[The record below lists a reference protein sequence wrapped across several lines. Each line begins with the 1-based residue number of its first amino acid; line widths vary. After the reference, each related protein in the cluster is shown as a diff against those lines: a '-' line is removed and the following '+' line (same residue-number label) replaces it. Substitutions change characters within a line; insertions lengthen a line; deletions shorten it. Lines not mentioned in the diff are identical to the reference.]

1 MAFQTAVSGL
11 NAATAALDV
20 AGNNIANASTTG
32 FKTSRAQFAD
42 VFATSSLGTTS
53 DTAGQGVKVSS
64 VSQQFNQGNIAFTDS
79 AMDLAISGRGFFV
92 LETPAGEQT
101 YTRAGEFGV
110 DKDGFIVNPTGDRLV
125 TFQAS
130 GGAVTGA
137 LGALQL
143 STANISP
150 QPTGQ
155 VTVGVNLNSEASIPT
170 LAFDSGLAT
179 SFNNST
185 STTVFDS
192 LGAEHLATVFFRKT
206 AATTWDT
213 HMTVDNDN
221 AQTTTTRTLTFD
233 NAGQL
238 LTAMPVDYGTFTPTN
253 GAAPMFMNFDL
264 TDSTQLSAEFGVNQL
279 SQNGFTTG
287 RLSGV
292 EIDSSGVVLAR
303 FSNGEVQAQ
312 GQVALANFS
321 NSQGL
326 QPMGNT
332 AWAETSASGT
342 ALVGAPGSASLGLMQ
357 SGSLEDSNTDLAQ
370 QLVDVIIAQRNFQS
384 SAQMIE

>member
-213 HMTVDNDN
+213 HM
-221 AQTTTTRTLTFD
+221 
-233 NAGQL
+233 
-238 LTAMPVDYGTFTPTN
+238 
-253 GAAPMFMNFDL
+253 
-264 TDSTQLSAEFGVNQL
+264 
-279 SQNGFTTG
+279 
-287 RLSGV
+287 
-292 EIDSSGVVLAR
+292 
-303 FSNGEVQAQ
+303 
-312 GQVALANFS
+312 
-321 NSQGL
+321 
-326 QPMGNT
+326 
-332 AWAETSASGT
+332 
-342 ALVGAPGSASLGLMQ
+342 
-357 SGSLEDSNTDLAQ
+357 
-370 QLVDVIIAQRNFQS
+370 
-384 SAQMIE
+384 